1 MFNLGVP
8 KPIQHKNSG
17 SGLVHVSAKPVV
29 FKVELCAGLIDASRE
44 GLTSQ
49 CENKSMEVGRQQKQ
63 SPLITHR

>member
-1 MFNLGVP
+1 MPRYNMMNGWLSQLLFLDMFNLGVP

-44 GLTSQ
+44 GLTS
-49 CENKSMEVGRQQKQ
+49 
-63 SPLITHR
+63 